1 MCADVILGSD
11 ILYDPTAVP
20 SVVRLLTQLL
30 GAHGAPGAVAD
41 ASCCSSDVV
50 ADTLGAADV
59 VLARRRCSAAY
70 LSTTRRQAST
80 LQLFEDMAKDN
91 GLLAQELHMQ
101 PSSWCEAA
109 HAGSKRSGTAQQ
121 PVLFQ
126 ELPALDDRDSKY
138 IIHCVTAL

>member
-30 GAHGAPGAVAD
+30 GADGAPGAVAD

-50 ADTLGAADV
+50 ADAAGAADA
-59 VLARRRCSAAY
+59 VLVRRRCSAAY

-80 LQLFEDMAKDN
+80 LQLFEDMAKEH
-91 GLLAQELHMQ
+91 GLLAQELPMQ
-101 PSSWCEAA
+101 PSSWCKAA
-109 HAGSKRSGTAQQ
+109 HAGSANSRNAQQ

-138 IIHCVTAL
+138 VLYRVTAL